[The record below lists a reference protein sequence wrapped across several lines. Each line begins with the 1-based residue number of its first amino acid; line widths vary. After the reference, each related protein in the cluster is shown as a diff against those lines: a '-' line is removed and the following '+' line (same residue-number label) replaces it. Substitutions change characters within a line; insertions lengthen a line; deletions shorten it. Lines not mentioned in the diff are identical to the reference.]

1 MTMKKVKLVYITNDS
16 SRKATFN
23 KRKKGLMKK
32 VSELS
37 TLCGIQACAIVFSPY
52 EEQPETWP
60 PTMGGVHQEK
70 FLADRIKKTTE
81 QLNKYDSDNREKEID
96 QAVLHSLTRRMALH
110 VLTMGDLDLIS
121 RSIDRKIEKID
132 QRMLELIG
140 SGGVGMN
147 VQVAPQVHGDQQ
159 EENVQGMKGQQCF
172 TETMMNPTMME
183 DELMMMAMMH
193 QRQGA
198 GAGGSGGTDVGQSS
212 SSVPAVSIS
221 NSNLVWASSSTGN
234 PFFD

>member
-1 MTMKKVKLVYITNDS
+1 MTRKKVKLVYITNDS
-16 SRKATFN
+16 ARKATFN

-60 PTMGGVHQEK
+60 PTIGGVHQVLSKFKRMPHTDQCKKMVSQEK
-70 FLADRIKKTTE
+70 FLADKIKKTTE
-81 QLNKYDSDNREKEID
+81 QLNKYDRDNREKEID
-96 QAVLHSLTRRMALH
+96 QAVLHCLTGRMALH
-110 VLTMGDLDLIS
+110 ELTMGDLDLIS

-147 VQVAPQVHGDQQ
+147 VQVAPQVDGDQL
-159 EENVQGMKGQQCF
+159 EENVQGKKGQ
-172 TETMMNPTMME
+172 
-183 DELMMMAMMH
+183 
-193 QRQGA
+193 
-198 GAGGSGGTDVGQSS
+198 
-212 SSVPAVSIS
+212 
-221 NSNLVWASSSTGN
+221 
-234 PFFD
+234 